1 MAFQYAVIFQTL
13 KEKRSVLLSTALY
26 KECKQEL
33 RPGERKKGAKEEK
46 DANLFEQAAKDRHP
60 AGIRGFES

>member
-1 MAFQYAVIFQTL
+1 MTFQHAVIFQTP

-26 KECKQEL
+26 KECRQEL
-33 RPGERKKGAKEEK
+33 CPEERKKGVKEEK
-46 DANLFEQAAKDRHP
+46 DPNLFEQAAKDRHP